1 MSGDLAVRPR
11 NSLAQNVCA
20 HADKGIGFRNH
31 HSPLTISR
39 ASDIIP
45 AIAISK

>member
-1 MSGDLAVRPR
+1 MSDDLTVRPR

-20 HADKGIGFRNH
+20 RADKGIGFGNH
-31 HSPLTISR
+31 HSPLTIFP